1 MKLKKGVEASL
12 RHNSVVLEVIF
23 FLYQHLLRGVADF
36 DTQDTLI
43 RPFESTPTD
52 FELAYTLLTKT

>member
-1 MKLKKGVEASL
+1 M
-12 RHNSVVLEVIF
+12 
-23 FLYQHLLRGVADF
+23 ADF

-52 FELAYTLLTKT
+52 FELAYTLLTNMINIFGNIHSILVSIYSYRDFLSSI